1 MCQDVLPRGRAAE
14 VTFKECLPLSPA
26 FSKEAAL
33 KCQELRNASQPEA
46 SRHICDKK
54 FGMSFTSVRCLG
66 ESNMGIVFLVLFWY
80 PVHEPAALEKLLLS
94 FG

>member
-1 MCQDVLPRGRAAE
+1 M
-14 VTFKECLPLSPA
+14 PLSTEP
-26 FSKEAAL
+26 
-33 KCQELRNASQPEA
+33 

-80 PVHEPAALEKLLLS
+80 PVHEPAALEKTTSQLWVIALLAL
-94 FG
+94 GMHV